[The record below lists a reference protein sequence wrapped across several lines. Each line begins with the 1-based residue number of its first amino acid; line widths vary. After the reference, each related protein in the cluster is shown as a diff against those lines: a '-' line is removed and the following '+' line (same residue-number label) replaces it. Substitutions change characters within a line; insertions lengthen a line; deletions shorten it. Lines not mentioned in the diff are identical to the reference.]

1 MAPSSGDAITRDTST
16 GALVDSIQVECK
28 VAQRHGYGT
37 GLELQEEMLE
47 NFVAA
52 RAVFGMSLSLHSVR
66 VFRRRRAVHA
76 PRLVVSVPQEK
87 EPDLPG
93 AQKKWTTAFAIESR
107 PVAPLLAPPSR
118 RELRLG

>member
-1 MAPSSGDAITRDTST
+1 
-16 GALVDSIQVECK
+16 
-28 VAQRHGYGT
+28 
-37 GLELQEEMLE
+37 MLE

-93 AQKKWTTAFAIESR
+93 AQQKVDHGLRHQEPAGCTLAGTTIPKRVKAWLNAN
-107 PVAPLLAPPSR
+107 
-118 RELRLG
+118 